1 LRKINQSAQLWAGF
15 NKRENIMNKETVY
28 APSWLMNKLDRQEKL
43 LRQQEKLVSEQA
55 ACLRLSYEHID
66 ILKRLRRDY
75 EKTHAQIF
83 G

>member
-1 LRKINQSAQLWAGF
+1 
-15 NKRENIMNKETVY
+15 MNNETVY
-28 APSWLMNKLDRQEKL
+28 APSWLVNKLDRQEKL

-55 ACLRLSYEHID
+55 ARLRLSHESLD

-75 EKTHAQIF
+75 EKTHSQIF

>member
-1 LRKINQSAQLWAGF
+1 MLDWFKQRIF
-15 NKRENIMNKETVY
+15 IMNKETVY

-43 LRQQEKLVSEQA
+43 LRQQEKLVMEQA
-55 ACLRLSYEHID
+55 ARLRLSYESVD

-75 EKTHAQIF
+75 EKTRAQIF